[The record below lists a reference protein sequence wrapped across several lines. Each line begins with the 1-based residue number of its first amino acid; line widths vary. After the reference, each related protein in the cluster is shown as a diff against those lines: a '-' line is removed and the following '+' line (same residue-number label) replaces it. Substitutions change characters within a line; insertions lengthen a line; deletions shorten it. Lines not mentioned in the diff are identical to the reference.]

1 MKLLLYPV
9 NCVCTLLLLWTT
21 ACSVQKYVTTQ
32 PIRFVIINNTAPDSP
47 YAAYDAQLATI
58 IQSINNEN
66 PVFTLHCGNIVHGGT
81 IAMGIHEKDIETQY
95 KQFYRYCSK
104 LNSLLFTA
112 CGPLDAYNNSTQLYT
127 RFTQKQAWYSFNY
140 GSHHFIVLYSE
151 DNNVL
156 KLPQQ
161 ELRWLHDDVKE
172 NQHTDKVV
180 FCYFLP
186 AIHKS
191 NSQISVHNDYQHLHT
206 MLKQYNVIAFIGVS
220 GIPSPV
226 TIDTIQYIPVP
237 CDNTFTNKYKK
248 AIRYYIV
255 DFSGNYI
262 KLVPRY
268 L

>member
-1 MKLLLYPV
+1 M
-9 NCVCTLLLLWTT
+9 
-21 ACSVQKYVTTQ
+21 
-32 PIRFVIINNTAPDSP
+32 
-47 YAAYDAQLATI
+47 
-58 IQSINNEN
+58 
-66 PVFTLHCGNIVHGGT
+66 
-81 IAMGIHEKDIETQY
+81 
-95 KQFYRYCSK
+95 
-104 LNSLLFTA
+104 
-112 CGPLDAYNNSTQLYT
+112 
-127 RFTQKQAWYSFNY
+127 
-140 GSHHFIVLYSE
+140 
-151 DNNVL
+151 L

-161 ELRWLHDDVKE
+161 ELQWLHDDVKE

-206 MLKQYNVIAFIGVS
+206 MLKQYNVIAFIGVT

-255 DFSGNYI
+255 DFSSNYI